1 MRDAHVGQQR
11 RRLRRAWERGDVG
24 SANDCAR
31 VRLRSDADMATAA
44 DDSPVLAPPQHR
56 IGRRRLNLRAI
67 LRYPKQVVR
76 RALDATVESYLRIDT
91 AVPPN
96 HNPVTDLYEPLDYLV
111 LRRALRL
118 LNPGVD
124 DVVFDVGCGM
134 GRVLCVLAR
143 RRVRGCV
150 GIEFDP
156 ALVRRATANV
166 AAMRGRRSPV
176 EVIEADATA
185 ADYSSGTAFIV
196 FNPFEVSAQ
205 MAATLARIRAA
216 SEASGRPVRILY
228 VNPVHEDA
236 FEAAEWL
243 RCTARLRSRW
253 FSTVMS
259 LWVSDAGD
267 AAR

>member
-1 MRDAHVGQQR
+1 LAIVTGRHRTSQSVVGEGIDFSARCEINQR
-11 RRLRRAWERGDVG
+11 
-24 SANDCAR
+24 N
-31 VRLRSDADMATAA
+31 RSGT
-44 DDSPVLAPPQHR
+44 
-56 IGRRRLNLRAI
+56 IG
-67 LRYPKQVVR
+67 
-76 RALDATVESYLRIDT
+76 
-91 AVPPN
+91 
-96 HNPVTDLYEPLDYLV
+96 
-111 LRRALRL
+111 
-118 LNPGVD
+118 
-124 DVVFDVGCGM
+124 
-134 GRVLCVLAR
+134 
-143 RRVRGCV
+143 
-150 GIEFDP
+150 
-156 ALVRRATANV
+156 
-166 AAMRGRRSPV
+166 
-176 EVIEADATA
+176 A